1 MSYSI
6 KQVADMMKVSTAT
19 IRYYDDEGLLPNIKR
34 VNGRRVFENED
45 FKWLRVLNCM
55 KKINMPIKKIKAY
68 VELAKLGDSTLE
80 QRYNLILEQKEM
92 IKKQIEELNIC
103 LQEFEYKEWYYQTA
117 IKAGTEKIVKN
128 VTSISPTLEVDKIP
142 KNYKKGGK

>member
-6 KQVADMMKVSTAT
+6 KQIADMMGVTTAT

-34 VNGRRVFENED
+34 INGRRVFGDED

-55 KKINMPIKKIKAY
+55 KKINMPIKKIKEY
-68 VELAKLGDSTLE
+68 VELSKLGDSTLGE
-80 QRYNLILEQKEM
+80 RYNLILEQKEV
-92 IKKQIEELNIC
+92 IKNQIEELNMC

-117 IKAGTEKIVKN
+117 IKAGTEKVVENI
-128 VTSISPTLEVDKIP
+128 TSNSPTLEVDKVP
-142 KNYKKGGK
+142 KNYKKEGN